1 MSTHIYAFGSV
12 CRGEVDPSSDIDLLA
27 CLSKPQQK
35 YDTEKFSIYS
45 HERIQELWLE
55 GNPFSWH
62 LHLESKL
69 IYSTDGSNF
78 LSDLGKPAKYLKYL
92 EDCNKFNQL
101 FLESYHTLL
110 QSRVSSIFHLSCMFL
125 ATRNFAMCYSLGAGN
140 PIFSRLSPL
149 ELEQKLA
156 ISQEDFDLYAR
167 ARILSTRGYGSV
179 ISRTEIEKAL
189 GVAPAIIDWM
199 NELIPQRVVA

>member
-27 CLSKPQQK
+27 CLSKPQQE
-35 YDTEKFSIYS
+35 YDSEKFSIYNYD
-45 HERIQELWLE
+45 RIQELWLE

-69 IYSTDGSNF
+69 IYSSDGSDF
-78 LSDLGKPAKYLKYL
+78 LYNLGEPSSYSKAL
-92 EDCNKFNQL
+92 EDCRKFRLL
-101 FLESYHTLL
+101 FLESYRSLMH
-110 QSRVSSIFHLSCMFL
+110 SSISTVFHLSCMFL
-125 ATRNFAMCYSLGAGN
+125 ATRNFATCYSLGKGK

-149 ELEQKLA
+149 QLEQKLSVA
-156 ISQEDFDLYAR
+156 DKDFDIYTR

-179 ISRTEIEKAL
+179 ISDSEIEQSKSI
-189 GVAPAIIDWM
+189 APVIIDWM
-199 NELIPQRVVA
+199 NELIHEGVVA

>member
-1 MSTHIYAFGSV
+1 MSTHVYAFGSV

-27 CLSKPQQK
+27 CLSKPRQE
-35 YDTEKFSIYS
+35 YDPEKFSIYS

-62 LHLESKL
+62 LYLESKL
-69 IYSTDGSNF
+69 IYSSDGSNF
-78 LSDLGKPAKYLKYL
+78 LSDLGAPAKYSKAL

-101 FLESYHTLL
+101 FLESYRTIL
-110 QSRVSSIFHLSCMFL
+110 QSSISAVFHLSCMFL
-125 ATRNFAMCYSLGAGN
+125 ATRNFATCYSLGAGE

-149 ELEQKLA
+149 QLEQKLLV
-156 ISQEDFDLYAR
+156 SQEDFDVYVR

-179 ISRTEIEKAL
+179 ISKSEIERAL
-189 GVAPAIIDWM
+189 GIAPVIIDWM
-199 NELIPQRVVA
+199 SDLLSEGVAA

>member
-27 CLSKPQQK
+27 CLSKRQQE
-35 YDTEKFSIYS
+35 YDPEKFSIYS
-45 HERIQELWLE
+45 HDRIQELWLE

-69 IYSTDGSNF
+69 IYSSDCSNF
-78 LSDLGKPAKYLKYL
+78 LSDLGQPEKYLKAQ

-110 QSRVSSIFHLSCMFL
+110 QSRISAIFHLSCMFL
-125 ATRNFAMCYSLGAGN
+125 AARNFATCYSLGAGN

-149 ELEQKLA
+149 KIERKLGV
-156 ISQEDFDLYAR
+156 SQEDFDIYAR

-179 ISRTEIEKAL
+179 ISKTEIEKAL

-199 NELIPQRVVA
+199 SDILPQGVAA

>member
-27 CLSKPQQK
+27 CLSKPREE
-35 YDTEKFSIYS
+35 YDPEKFSIYS
-45 HERIQELWLE
+45 HDRIQELWLE

-69 IYSTDGSNF
+69 IFSSDGSNF
-78 LSDLGKPAKYLKYL
+78 LHDLGKPSRYSKRL
-92 EDCNKFNQL
+92 EDCNKFNLL
-101 FLESYHTLL
+101 FLESYRSLM
-110 QSRVSSIFHLSCMFL
+110 QSSISAVFHLSCMFL
-125 ATRNFAMCYSLGAGN
+125 ATRNFATCYSLGEGK

-149 ELEQKLA
+149 QLEQKL
-156 ISQEDFDLYAR
+156 SVSVEDFDVYAR

-179 ISRTEIEKAL
+179 ISGSEVERAKDI
-189 GVAPAIIDWM
+189 APVIVNWM
-199 NELIPQRVVA
+199 NELIPEGAVA

>member
-27 CLSKPQQK
+27 CLSKPREE
-35 YDTEKFSIYS
+35 YDPEKFSIYS
-45 HERIQELWLE
+45 HDRIQELWLE

-69 IYSTDGSNF
+69 IFSSDGSNF
-78 LSDLGKPAKYLKYL
+78 LHDLGEPSRYSKRL
-92 EDCNKFNQL
+92 EDCNKFNLL
-101 FLESYHTLL
+101 FLESYRSLM
-110 QSRVSSIFHLSCMFL
+110 QSSISAVFHLSCMFL
-125 ATRNFAMCYSLGAGN
+125 ATRNFATCYSLGEGK

-149 ELEQKLA
+149 QLEQKL
-156 ISQEDFDLYAR
+156 SVSVEDFDVYAR

-179 ISRTEIEKAL
+179 ISGSEVERAKDI
-189 GVAPAIIDWM
+189 APVIVNWM
-199 NELIPQRVVA
+199 NELIPEGAVA